1 MLGLSLTQIAL
12 ACRQAVLRPL
22 VSGKR
27 LLEPTGAV
35 TTWRGT
41 NQGNWGE
48 NYEPD
53 AAIIKSLGAKVVRIL
68 IRWKGDYSAG
78 TDSYDPNPE
87 NDYLNPANYAKFKQE
102 LDWLEAQGLWI
113 IVAFD
118 SNYGAGNGRLGT
130 ADWNFF
136 DTTDTAGKELYKAQ
150 FKQAWKRIV
159 RDCRGRQ
166 RVLCYEPLPEPMPD
180 NSTASHA
187 PLLRD
192 FYREV
197 IAAIREEDAV
207 TPFLIG
213 PRASYNALLLDEVYL
228 PERTDCL
235 YTVDLLSGKV
245 EDEANIAA
253 FIEVIASFRDAN
265 NVPVLVQ
272 QVGRNTSDDEGQ
284 GTAQENIGLT
294 AFNGVLSCLNAH
306 DIPFTHWQFHQNSTN
321 TGAYSLYV
329 KINAGVNSAD
339 NWAPKQNEIDSFAYH
354 MLQNGAAIEAAAV
367 AAATACG
374 GELLYVK
381 GDLANAYQVSSG
393 GAGNRVTAVSQ
404 PLGLVDPVVGTVNVN
419 QATALNRP
427 TLVKTVNGYAMQF
440 DGVNSWMNF
449 SSTYFT
455 SGSDCTVIVA
465 CRPAAG
471 NTNRVILHIGNSAA
485 TARYPYVGIVGSD
498 EAQVVWRGDD
508 NVATGG
514 ASITKC
520 DDRAIVIT
528 GVKEGNNKWVGLNGV
543 RESAIETAVAGSVAS
558 FTRARLGGT
567 TTASN
572 LFTGQIALVF
582 LCKNAVTDEQKRAIA
597 RWGAWLMGAPFRG
610 AIPA

>member
-1 MLGLSLTQIAL
+1 MLGLSLTQVAL
-12 ACRQAVLRPL
+12 ACRRAVLRPL
-22 VSGKR
+22 VSGKQ
-27 LLEPTGAV
+27 LLGPSGFV

-53 AAIIKSLGAKVVRIL
+53 AAIIKSLGSNVVRIL
-68 IRWKGDYSAG
+68 LRWQGDYSPG
-78 TDSYDPNPE
+78 TDSYDPSPA

-102 LDWLEAQGLWI
+102 LSWLEAQGLWI
-113 IVAFD
+113 IVAVD
-118 SNYGAGNGRLGT
+118 TNYGAANGRLGT

-150 FKQAWKRIV
+150 FKQVWKRV
-159 RDCRGRQ
+159 ARDCRGRQ

-192 FYREV
+192 FYREM
-197 IAAIREEDAV
+197 IAAIREEDGV

-213 PRASYNALLLDEVYL
+213 PRASYNALLLDEVHL

-235 YTVDLLSGKV
+235 YTVDLLNGKV

-253 FIEVIASFRDAN
+253 FVEVLAAFREAK

-306 DIPFTHWQFHQNSTN
+306 GIPFTHWQFHQNSTN
-321 TGAYSLYV
+321 PGAYSLYY
-329 KINAGVNSAD
+329 KINAGANSAD
-339 NWAPKQNEIDSFAYH
+339 NWAPKQNEINAFAYH

-381 GDLANAYQVSSG
+381 ADLTNAFQAAG
-393 GAGNRVTAVSQ
+393 GAAAALAQ
-404 PLGLVDPVVGTVNVN
+404 PVGLTDPVVGTINVN
-419 QATALNRP
+419 QATALNKP
-427 TLVKTVNGYAMQF
+427 ILVKLPNGYGLQF
-440 DGVNSWMNF
+440 DGVNTWMNF

-455 SGSDCTVIVA
+455 SGSDCTVVVA

-485 TARYPYVGIVGSD
+485 TVRYPYMAIIGAD
-498 EAQVVWRGDD
+498 EAQAVWRGDD

-514 ASITKC
+514 TSITKC
-520 DDRAIVIT
+520 DDRAIVFT
-528 GVKEGNNKWVGLNGV
+528 ARKAGNDKSVRLNGV
-543 RESAIETAVAGSVAS
+543 RESAIESAAVGAIAS

-572 LFTGQIALVF
+572 LFTGTIGLVF
-582 LCKNAVTDEQKRAIA
+582 LCKNPVTDEQLRAIE
-597 RWGAWLMGAPFRG
+597 RWGAWMMGAPFRG